1 MSWFEEQIKLRKKH
15 DNLNLADA
23 MEDIA
28 ASVLHRHNTASGS
41 SRTSIKNALDE
52 ILCYYHIKNREIPD
66 DTINNLDE
74 QIDFILRPHGI
85 MHRTVKLEKGWHKNA
100 AGAYIGFKKDGS
112 AAAFLPNP
120 VCGYSWTDPE
130 TGKKTNIGKKNET
143 LFEEEAI
150 CFYKPFPARKLTIPD
165 LFRFICGCTP
175 SSSRILLTV
184 TALFTALV
192 GMLSPKITNIV
203 FSDVLESGSLRL
215 LMAAALFAVCVN
227 ISVILFESIK
237 RLLNKRIAAQAGM
250 AVEAAAMA
258 RILNLPVSF
267 FKKFSAGELTAKIQY
282 LNTFCSALFS
292 VFALT
297 GLTAVMSL
305 IYIVQIFDYAPSLA
319 VPALIIMTLTLLFS
333 AFCTRLRMQETK
345 ASMEIAEK
353 KNGMTYGIITGI
365 QKIKLSG
372 SEKRAFTRWIRLYND
387 EVKHTYGIPD
397 ILILS
402 QTIITGIS
410 AVGTIVL
417 YYTAVK
423 NGVSVADYYAFNAAY
438 GIVSGAIT
446 SLCGIGYQAAA
457 IRPILDQV
465 KPILDAVPETDVN
478 KTIVSRLSGQ
488 IELESVTFRYGD
500 NQPNIIKNL
509 SLKIKAGQ
517 YVAIVGKTG
526 CGKSTLLRL
535 LLGFETPQKGAI
547 SFDKQNIQTMDLK
560 SLRKHIGVVMQN
572 GKLFQGD
579 IYSNITISAPWL
591 TMEDAWKAAELAGI
605 ADDIRDMP
613 MGMHTIISEGSG
625 GISGGQ
631 KQRLMIARAIAS
643 NPKIL
648 MFDEATSALD
658 NITQKIVADTL
669 NNLKCTRIVIAHR
682 LSTIRRCDRIIV
694 LDSGKIIEDG
704 TYDELIA
711 QNGFFAELVERQ
723 KIEK

>member
-669 NNLKCTRIVIAHR
+669 NNLKCTKIVIAHR